1 MYSKFKIFQRIVLV
15 FAVLFIMA
23 LYFMFMFYQSLK
35 RIEQEIN
42 AKEKEGIAKL
52 DRSASKEVVMT
63 VLEKFESDFGQIGE
77 SVVKSGK
84 ELEFIQALEQMADNR
99 DVSQKV
105 EMSFDA
111 SSKSIKPGEIGKI
124 PLVLNVSAPYRE
136 LLKYLSD
143 LDRFQYYVIIK
154 SITITR
160 SPGAGLST
168 GAKRSFRA
176 EEKEVSD
183 KIVVPQAQVNAVLQG
198 YFYWKNGI

>member
-1 MYSKFKIFQRIVLV
+1 MYSKFKIFQRVVLV
-15 FAVLFIMA
+15 FAALFIA
-23 LYFMFMFYQSLK
+23 VLYLMFMFYQSLK
-35 RIEQEIN
+35 RIEREIST
-42 AKEKEGIAKL
+42 KEKESIAKL

-84 ELEFIQALEQMADNR
+84 ELEFIQALEHLADNR
-99 DVSQKV
+99 DVLQKV

-111 SSKSIKPGEIGKI
+111 SSQSIKPGEIGKI
-124 PLVLNVSAPYRE
+124 PLVLNVSASYRE
-136 LLKYLSD
+136 LLRYLSD

-160 SPGAGLST
+160 SQST
-168 GAKRSFRA
+168 GSFIGAKRSFQSDI
-176 EEKEVSD
+176 EVSD
-183 KIVVPQAQVNAVLQG
+183 KIVVPQTQVNAILQG